1 MGGWRVC
8 WRGWEW
14 WRGWVGWRECWRG
27 WEDGVGR
34 MEGVVE
40 GWEDGVGRL
49 EGMVEGVGGWS
60 R

>member
-1 MGGWRVC
+1 M
-8 WRGWEW
+8 E
-14 WRGWVGWRECWRG
+14 WVGWREWWRG

-40 GWEDGVGRL
+40 G
-49 EGMVEGVGGWS
+49 VGGWN